1 MTARNIA
8 SARFGISFTIDADG
22 EDAVFRASDDPAFP
36 RKRPVIHVTAPLP
49 GAFNAYNLM
58 ASLIAVSS
66 VTQKTFEEV
75 AHHFPSL
82 TPVKGRMTVID
93 RGQPFEVIVD
103 YAHTPSSFETIFPPI
118 RKRCTGRLFA
128 LFGSGG
134 ERDLT
139 KRPLQGEIAAKFC
152 DVIVLADEDP
162 RGEDPVALLEMIAKG
177 AEKRGKKKGVDLF
190 IIHERP
196 KAIRETFKMAASGD
210 IVLLLGKSHENSI
223 IYKDKTLP
231 YDEIREALAALSE
244 FGYA

>member
-8 SARFGISFTIDADG
+8 AARFGISFTIDADG
-22 EDAVFRASDDPAFP
+22 EDAVFRANDDPAFP
-36 RKRPVIHVTAPLP
+36 RKRAVIHVTAPLP

-66 VTQKTFEEV
+66 VTQKT
-75 AHHFPSL
+75 FPSL

-152 DVIVLADEDP
+152 GVIVLADEDP

-196 KAIRETFKMAASGD
+196 KAIREIFKMAASGD

-244 FGYA
+244 LGYA